1 MGSEFAE
8 KHLTLIN
15 AQKLAERL
23 QELGATVHLTRDDDS
38 TLSLQERVNIS
49 YKHKPDL
56 FVSLHINSVAETTNA
71 TNVRG
76 FTVWYRNPNTIDI
89 SQTMLDVMHMINPAT
104 NRHKSINQSNFFVCR
119 PAWTPSVLL
128 EAGFIINID
137 DFAWLI
143 DPKQQDRMA
152 DATAT
157 AILEY
162 FS

>member
-1 MGSEFAE
+1 
-8 KHLTLIN
+8 
-15 AQKLAERL
+15 
-23 QELGATVHLTRDDDS
+23 
-38 TLSLQERVNIS
+38 
-49 YKHKPDL
+49 
-56 FVSLHINSVAETTNA
+56 VAETTNA

-76 FTVWYRNPNTIDI
+76 FTVWHRNPNTIDI

-104 NRHKSINQSNFFVCR
+104 NRHKSINQANFFVCR
-119 PAWTPSVLL
+119 PAWTPSVLI

-143 DPKQQDRMA
+143 DPVQQGRMA
-152 DATAT
+152 DATVT